1 MNRPPSGALL
11 RMFAISAP
19 GLERIVADELRQLG
33 IAGAQIVD
41 GGVDFGG
48 TLTELYQ
55 TNLWLRTA
63 SRVLVR
69 LDEFHASSF
78 HELER
83 RVKRIAWEKYVS
95 PGSQVQFRVTCRKSR
110 LYHSD
115 AVAER
120 FGEGLIQRVPGAT
133 VAKTGGKSASEGEL
147 SEGPDD
153 EEDSAAAS
161 QLFVVRLTHDNC
173 LVSVDGSGSLLHR
186 RGYRQAIGKAPLR
199 ETLAAAMILA
209 SQWDGHSPLVDPMC
223 GSGTIAIE
231 AALIARGIAPGMKR
245 PFAFQQWPNY
255 DRVLWDTLREDAAK
269 SATFGATVVIMASD
283 RDDGAVKSAM
293 TNADRA
299 GVAESIRFDVL
310 TISELDPP
318 AAHGWIVTNPPYGVR
333 VGERQR
339 LRNLYERFGQVIRTE
354 ASGYQVALLSADRTL
369 ESALHLDLKEVL
381 STRNGGIPVR
391 LLVGSAV

>member
-1 MNRPPSGALL
+1 MA
-11 RMFAISAP
+11 A
-19 GLERIVADELRQLG
+19 ELRQLG

-41 GGVDFGG
+41 GGVDFEGS
-48 TLTELYQ
+48 LTQLYQ

-83 RVKRIAWEKYVS
+83 RVKRIPWERYLR
-95 PGSQVQFRVTCRKSR
+95 PGSQVRFRVTCRKSR

-120 FGEGLIQRVPGAT
+120 FGEGVIQGVAGAMVAEAGRKSVP
-133 VAKTGGKSASEGEL
+133 EGEL

-153 EEDSAAAS
+153 EGDSATAS
-161 QLFVVRLTHDNC
+161 QLFVVRLTHDDC
-173 LVSVDGSGSLLHR
+173 VVSVDSSGSLLHR

-199 ETLAAAMILA
+199 ETLAATMILA
-209 SQWDGHSPLVDPMC
+209 SEWDGQSPLVDPMC

-231 AALIARGIAPGMKR
+231 AALIAKGIAPGMKR
-245 PFAFQQWPNY
+245 SFAFQQWPDY
-255 DRVLWDTLREDAAK
+255 DHVIWDTLVADAAK
-269 SATFGATVVIMASD
+269 RNHLGPSGPIMASD
-283 RDDGAVKSAM
+283 HDYGAVKSSMA
-293 TNADRA
+293 NAERA
-299 GVAESIRFDVL
+299 GVADSIKFNVR

-318 AAHGWIVTNPPYGVR
+318 EPHGWIVTNPPYGVR
-333 VGERQR
+333 VGERQS
-339 LRNLYERFGQVIRTE
+339 LRNLYERFGQVIRTQ
-354 ASGYQVALLSADRTL
+354 ASGYKVALLLADRTL
-369 ESALHLDLKEVL
+369 ESALHLELKEVF

-391 LLVGSAV
+391 LLVGSAM